1 MHLMGRQ
8 ASLRPLP
15 CPSGWSRRTT
25 AAGVWVCSVAGAP
38 SRCRRSCLGYAQGMS
53 MPAIDIDS
61 MSAEERVRLI
71 AELWDS
77 LPEDAPEPSDAER
90 AELDRRLDDMDADI
104 AAGKSL
110 GSSWTDVRA
119 RIEARRDRK

>member
-1 MHLMGRQ
+1 
-8 ASLRPLP
+8 
-15 CPSGWSRRTT
+15 
-25 AAGVWVCSVAGAP
+25 
-38 SRCRRSCLGYAQGMS
+38 

-61 MSAEERVRLI
+61 MSAEERVHLI

-77 LPEDAPEPSDAER
+77 LSEDAPELSDAER

-104 AAGKSL
+104 AAGKPL

>member
-1 MHLMGRQ
+1 
-8 ASLRPLP
+8 
-15 CPSGWSRRTT
+15 
-25 AAGVWVCSVAGAP
+25 
-38 SRCRRSCLGYAQGMS
+38 
-53 MPAIDIDS
+53 MPAIDIHS

-77 LPEDAPEPSDAER
+77 LPEDAPELSDAER
-90 AELDRRLDDMDADI
+90 AELDRRLEDMDADI

-110 GSSWTDVRA
+110 GSSWSDVRA

>member
-1 MHLMGRQ
+1 
-8 ASLRPLP
+8 
-15 CPSGWSRRTT
+15 
-25 AAGVWVCSVAGAP
+25 
-38 SRCRRSCLGYAQGMS
+38 

-77 LPEDAPEPSDAER
+77 LPEDAPELSGAER

-104 AAGKSL
+104 AAGKPL
-110 GSSWTDVRA
+110 GSSWPDVRA
-119 RIEARRDRK
+119 RIEARRDRR